1 MRKVLEFVSQEDEAY
16 FGATKAGITSVQLI
30 AGLQKE
36 SMEWAEEEDE
46 EGDDGEDDGEDEGE
60 DEGEDGMYRVMP
72 GLDNEEEFGA
82 GLFVAWEAE

>member
-36 SMEWAEEEDE
+36 AEEEDE
-46 EGDDGEDDGEDEGE
+46 EGDDGEDDGE

-82 GLFVAWEAE
+82 GLFVEWEAE